1 MRIMLRSAIAAT
13 LLLASFVVPTVSSAQ
28 PSKWKKQAE
37 RVTIMRDQ
45 YGIAHV
51 YGKSDADAVF
61 GMVYAQAED
70 DFNRVET
77 NYITAMG
84 RTSEVDGE
92 GALWRDL
99 RMKLFIDTLDMKA
112 KYAESP
118 VWLKALMNSFADG
131 LNYYLATHPQ
141 VKPKLLTKFEPW
153 MALTFTEGSIGGDI
167 AGVNAGGIEQ
177 FYAPRMGM
185 TPAGPSREELDAEFE
200 PREPT
205 GSNGFAIAPKNTA
218 NGHALLLIN
227 PHTDHYFRPE
237 IHVTSEEGLK
247 AYGAV
252 TWGQFF
258 IYQGFND
265 KNGWMHT
272 TGGGDVADEYQ
283 LTVTERDGKAFY
295 QYAGGEREMQARRIV
310 LPYKTAAGMQR
321 KTVTAYFSHQGP
333 IIRGDNGK
341 WVAVRL
347 MQEPIKALMQ
357 SFGRTKTSDFASYT
371 KVMELRTNSS
381 NNTVYADASGTI
393 AFVNGDFIPKRNPK
407 YDYTRPVDGGTP
419 DTEWQGLHAI
429 DETIMVTNPATGW
442 LMNTNNWPF
451 TAAGPNSPKIGD
463 YPKYMSQYQDEN
475 ARGIHAIRVLNG
487 RTDFTVDKLIAAA
500 YDSYL
505 PAFEQM
511 IPPLVGAWDALPGA
525 DTLRLKLAEQIA
537 VLRSW
542 DYRYGLTS
550 VAMSLAN
557 AYGEEMGRVSRTNR
571 TASRDNAAMLG
582 ALARSSD
589 KLTTDFGSWKTPW
602 GEINRFQRLDGR
614 ITAVYDDAKPS
625 IPVPFTTSNWGSLAA
640 FSQNGV
646 RATKRI
652 YGNRGNSF
660 IAAVEFGPRIV
671 AKTSLAGGV
680 SGDPASPYYMN
691 QAEDYAKGQFKA
703 VNYYRDDVE
712 KNAKRTYH
720 PGQ

>member
-1 MRIMLRSAIAAT
+1 
-13 LLLASFVVPTVSSAQ
+13 
-28 PSKWKKQAE
+28 
-37 RVTIMRDQ
+37 
-45 YGIAHV
+45 
-51 YGKSDADAVF
+51 
-61 GMVYAQAED
+61 
-70 DFNRVET
+70 
-77 NYITAMG
+77 
-84 RTSEVDGE
+84 
-92 GALWRDL
+92 
-99 RMKLFIDTLDMKA
+99 
-112 KYAESP
+112 
-118 VWLKALMNSFADG
+118 
-131 LNYYLATHPQ
+131 
-141 VKPKLLTKFEPW
+141 
-153 MALTFTEGSIGGDI
+153 
-167 AGVNAGGIEQ
+167 
-177 FYAPRMGM
+177 
-185 TPAGPSREELDAEFE
+185 
-200 PREPT
+200 
-205 GSNGFAIAPKNTA
+205 
-218 NGHALLLIN
+218 
-227 PHTDHYFRPE
+227 
-237 IHVTSEEGLK
+237 
-247 AYGAV
+247 
-252 TWGQFF
+252 
-258 IYQGFND
+258 
-265 KNGWMHT
+265 
-272 TGGGDVADEYQ
+272 
-283 LTVTERDGKAFY
+283 
-295 QYAGGEREMQARRIV
+295 
-310 LPYKTAAGMQR
+310 
-321 KTVTAYFSHQGP
+321 
-333 IIRGDNGK
+333 
-341 WVAVRL
+341 
-347 MQEPIKALMQ
+347 
-357 SFGRTKTSDFASYT
+357 
-371 KVMELRTNSS
+371 
-381 NNTVYADASGTI
+381 
-393 AFVNGDFIPKRNPK
+393 
-407 YDYTRPVDGGTP
+407 
-419 DTEWQGLHAI
+419 
-429 DETIMVTNPATGW
+429 MVTNPATGW

-525 DTLRLKLAEQIA
+525 DTLRTRLAEQIA

-571 TASRDNAAMLG
+571 NASRDNAAMLG
-582 ALARSSD
+582 ALARSAD
-589 KLTTDFGSWKTPW
+589 KLASDFGSWKTPW
-602 GEINRFQRLDGR
+602 SEINRFQRLDGR

-646 RATKRI
+646 RTTKRI

-680 SGDPASPYYMN
+680 SGDPASPYFMN

>member
-1 MRIMLRSAIAAT
+1 M
-13 LLLASFVVPTVSSAQ
+13 
-28 PSKWKKQAE
+28 
-37 RVTIMRDQ
+37 
-45 YGIAHV
+45 
-51 YGKSDADAVF
+51 
-61 GMVYAQAED
+61 
-70 DFNRVET
+70 
-77 NYITAMG
+77 
-84 RTSEVDGE
+84 
-92 GALWRDL
+92 
-99 RMKLFIDTLDMKA
+99 
-112 KYAESP
+112 
-118 VWLKALMNSFADG
+118 
-131 LNYYLATHPQ
+131 
-141 VKPKLLTKFEPW
+141 
-153 MALTFTEGSIGGDI
+153 
-167 AGVNAGGIEQ
+167 
-177 FYAPRMGM
+177 
-185 TPAGPSREELDAEFE
+185 
-200 PREPT
+200 
-205 GSNGFAIAPKNTA
+205 
-218 NGHALLLIN
+218 
-227 PHTDHYFRPE
+227 
-237 IHVTSEEGLK
+237 
-247 AYGAV
+247 
-252 TWGQFF
+252 
-258 IYQGFND
+258 
-265 KNGWMHT
+265 
-272 TGGGDVADEYQ
+272 ADEYQ

-295 QYAGGEREMQARRIV
+295 QYAGGEREMQAKRIV
-310 LPYKTAAGMQR
+310 LPYKTATGLQR

-333 IIRGDNGK
+333 IIRNDNGK

-357 SFGRTKTSDFASYT
+357 SFGRTKTSDFASYK

-381 NNTVYADASGTI
+381 NNTVYADANGTI

-407 YDYTRPVDGGTP
+407 YDYTRPVDGSTP

-525 DTLRLKLAEQIA
+525 DTLRTRLAEQIA

-680 SGDPASPYYMN
+680 SGDPASPYFMN

>member
-1 MRIMLRSAIAAT
+1 MRIMLRSLFAAT
-13 LLLASFVVPTVSSAQ
+13 LFFAPLVSQAQ
-28 PSKWKKQAE
+28 PAKWKTQAA
-37 RVTIMRDQ
+37 RITIMRDEW
-45 YGIAHV
+45 GIAHV
-51 YGKSDADAVF
+51 YGKTDADAVF

-84 RTSEVDGE
+84 RTAEVEGE

-99 RMKLFIDTLDMKA
+99 RMKLFIDTLDMKRQYEA
-112 KYAESP
+112 SP
-118 VWLKALMNSFADG
+118 AWLKTLMVAFADG

-141 VKPKLLTKFEPW
+141 VKPKLITKFEPW

-185 TPAGPSREELDAEFE
+185 TPAGPSRDELEAAFE

-218 NGHALLLIN
+218 NGHALLMIN

-237 IHVTSEEGLK
+237 IHVTSDEGLR

-272 TGGGDVADEYQ
+272 TGGGDVADEYL
-283 LTVTERDGKAFY
+283 LTVTERDGKVLY
-295 QYAGGEREMQARRIV
+295 QYAGGEREMKAKVIG
-310 LPYKTAAGMQR
+310 LPYKTPAGMQR

-333 IIRGDNGK
+333 IIRNDNGK

-357 SFGRTKTSDFASYT
+357 SFGRTKTSDFASYKT
-371 KVMELRTNSS
+371 VMELRTNSS
-381 NNTVYADASGTI
+381 NNTVYADANGTI
-393 AFVNGDFIPKRNPK
+393 AFVNGDFIPKRNPA

-429 DETIMVTNPATGW
+429 DETIMVVNPATGW

-475 ARGIHAIRVLNG
+475 ARGVHAIRVLDG

-505 PAFEQM
+505 PAFAQS
-511 IPPLVGAWDALPGA
+511 IPPLVAAWDALPGT
-525 DTLRLKLAEQIA
+525 DTVRVALAAQIG
-537 VLRSW
+537 VLRDW
-542 DYRYGLTS
+542 DYRYSLTS

-557 AYGEEMGRVSRTNR
+557 AYGDELGRATRGNR
-571 TASRDNAAMLG
+571 NAARDNVVLLG

-589 KLTTDFGSWKTPW
+589 KLTSDFGTWKTPW

-614 ITAVYDDAKPS
+614 ISAVYDDARPS
-625 IPVPFTTSNWGSLAA
+625 IPVPFTSSNWGSLAA

-646 RATKRI
+646 RTTKRI

-680 SGDPASPYYMN
+680 SGDPSSPYFMN
-691 QAEDYAKGQFKA
+691 QAEDYAKGAFKT
-703 VNYYRDDVE
+703 VHYYRDDVE
-712 KNAKRTYH
+712 KHAKRTYH

>member
-1 MRIMLRSAIAAT
+1 MRITLRSVLAAT
-13 LLLASFVVPTVSSAQ
+13 LLLAPVVATAQ
-28 PSKWKKQAE
+28 PSKWKKQAD

-51 YGKSDADAVF
+51 YGKTDADAVF

-84 RTSEVDGE
+84 RTSEVEGE

-118 VWLKALMNSFADG
+118 AWLKALMNGFADG

-167 AGVNAGGIEQ
+167 AGVNAGGIER

-283 LTVTERDGKAFY
+283 LTVTERDGKVFY
-295 QYAGGEREMQARRIV
+295 RYAGGERAMTARRIV
-310 LPYKTAAGMQR
+310 LPYTTAAGMQR
-321 KTVTAYFSHQGP
+321 KTVTAYFSHHGP
-333 IIRGDNGK
+333 VIRSDSGT

-357 SFGRTKTSDFASYT
+357 SFGRTKTSDFASY
-371 KVMELRTNSS
+371 KQVMALRTNSS
-381 NNTVYADASGTI
+381 NNTVYADVNGTI
-393 AFVNGDFIPKRNPK
+393 AFVNGDFIPKRNPAF
-407 YDYTRPVDGGTP
+407 DYTRPVDGGTP

-429 DETIMVTNPATGW
+429 DETILVTNPANGW

-463 YPKYMSQYQDEN
+463 YPTYMSQYQEEN
-475 ARGIHAIRVLNG
+475 ARGVHAIRVLDG

-505 PAFEQM
+505 PAFAQSL
-511 IPPLVGAWDALPGA
+511 PPLVAAWDALPGA

-537 VLRSW
+537 TLRTW

-557 AYGEEMGRVSRTNR
+557 AFGEEMVRASRGNR
-571 TASRDNAAMLG
+571 TAARDNAVLLG

-589 KLTTDFGSWKTPW
+589 KLAADFGTWKTPW

-614 ITAVYDDAKPS
+614 ISAVYDDAKPS

-646 RATKRI
+646 RTTKRI

-671 AKTSLAGGV
+671 AKSSLAGGV
-680 SGDPASPYYMN
+680 SGDPTSPYFMN
-691 QAEDYAKGQFKA
+691 QAEDYAKGQFKT